1 MKKKLVSV
9 LLAAVMTV
17 SSVSVASA
25 TSMDPVAESF
35 DNEELS
41 TETEN
46 ETEPPE
52 TETQESESSVVSVPD
67 TGDDVLSDGSTS
79 SKDNLISDPDVTQT
93 ESETQPAEDSQ
104 KNVTVK
110 AEKADVFFA
119 SDLKKLKD
127 GTLEDP
133 DIKEDSLSDNTIET
147 EAETESQEE
156 KDKRTA
162 AIKAAEK
169 VLPEEYSSLLS
180 DDSYK
185 LLMKQKHSFQVSD
198 YVDFYVVPED
208 GYDVDNVKVSSSLYG
223 ELQVT
228 DYENGVYEVNCPLC
242 QGHFELV

>member
-52 TETQESESSVVSVPD
+52 TETQKSESSVESVPD

-79 SKDNLISDPDVTQT
+79 SKDNLISDPDGSASSKDNLISDPDATQT

-110 AEKADVFFA
+110 AEKADVFFCFRP
-119 SDLKKLKD
+119 KK
-127 GTLEDP
+127 
-133 DIKEDSLSDNTIET
+133 T
-147 EAETESQEE
+147 ERWNLGRS
-156 KDKRTA
+156 
-162 AIKAAEK
+162 
-169 VLPEEYSSLLS
+169 
-180 DDSYK
+180 
-185 LLMKQKHSFQVSD
+185 
-198 YVDFYVVPED
+198 
-208 GYDVDNVKVSSSLYG
+208 
-223 ELQVT
+223 
-228 DYENGVYEVNCPLC
+228 
-242 QGHFELV
+242 

>member
-35 DNEELS
+35 DNEELT

-79 SKDNLISDPDVTQT
+79 AKDNLISDPDATQT

-119 SDLKKLKD
+119 SDLKK
-127 GTLEDP
+127 
-133 DIKEDSLSDNTIET
+133 T
-147 EAETESQEE
+147 E
-156 KDKRTA
+156 RWN
-162 AIKAAEK
+162 
-169 VLPEEYSSLLS
+169 LGSS
-180 DDSYK
+180 
-185 LLMKQKHSFQVSD
+185 
-198 YVDFYVVPED
+198 
-208 GYDVDNVKVSSSLYG
+208 
-223 ELQVT
+223 
-228 DYENGVYEVNCPLC
+228 
-242 QGHFELV
+242 